1 MFPLRVAYPCQLL
14 PHVNGVTVSEYY
26 ELIRPPKAIGYPT
39 CRFGYAYL
47 SPVWWTKPMHN
58 GAGTIRVSQACPEP
72 VEGFLTLLSTHA
84 TLFVDPGR
92 PSESSPMCF
101 LCVGFWAVK
110 TIAICIWAI
119 FIADAING
127 AVSSFREYGFPCGL
141 CGSLCTLQLSCSAFA
156 SVTTATLGMNGWLGL
171 VHQGL
176 SPWKKRQALLG
187 ALTVCVT
194 GRWGGRGLCLGA
206 GKTRSQKNACKPHR
220 ISSVQCTLCWADV

>member
-1 MFPLRVAYPCQLL
+1 M
-14 PHVNGVTVSEYY
+14 
-26 ELIRPPKAIGYPT
+26 PT
-39 CRFGYAYL
+39 CRQCGGRNQCTMVQEPFG
-47 SPVWWTKPMHN
+47 SPK
-58 GAGTIRVSQACPEP
+58 
-72 VEGFLTLLSTHA
+72 FLTLLSTHA

-156 SVTTATLGMNGWLGL
+156 SVTIATLGMNGWLGL
-171 VHQGL
+171 IHQGL
-176 SPWKKRQALLG
+176 SPWKKRQASLG
-187 ALTVCVT
+187 ALTVRVSWIAAV
-194 GRWGGRGLCLGA
+194 GRYLPL
-206 GKTRSQKNACKPHR
+206 PHL
-220 ISSVQCTLCWADV
+220 IIYY